1 MPMPESAGCQGVGC
15 GGSLLRT
22 VRSGVV
28 ILRCCGPCF
37 LVVSEQWGHRRRP
50 SVFLVFAIVEV
61 EVAFST

>member
-1 MPMPESAGCQGVGC
+1 M
-15 GGSLLRT
+15 RT

-37 LVVSEQWGHRRRP
+37 LVVSEQRGHRRRP
-50 SVFLVFAIVEV
+50 SVFLVVAIVEV

>member
-1 MPMPESAGCQGVGC
+1 M
-15 GGSLLRT
+15 RT
-22 VRSGVV
+22 ARSGVV